1 MEKIIVKGKGL
12 LYTELP
18 SVFLLSLAFV
28 KDSTRYSKDLVFLRD
43 KYGLAMGPSK
53 RELKRRKRPNK
64 KAVDSTI
71 GVYIVNYDAYLKD
84 HNQKVKRK

>member
-28 KDSTRYSKDLVFLRD
+28 KDSARYSKDLVTLRD

-53 RELKRRKRPNK
+53 KELRRKNRPNK
-64 KAVDSTI
+64 KVIDSTI
-71 GVYIVNYDAYLKD
+71 GVYIVDYDAYLKD
-84 HNQKVKRK
+84 RKQKVKRK